1 MRKKPATIIEKL
13 QKGMAEAVEVGECL
27 EWQGK
32 MGNKKTIPVVQSR
45 EGMKYNAEYSV
56 PRLLWEREKGP
67 IPAGKLVYRKCCN
80 NACVELSHLAVG
92 TRAQWIEN
100 RRKRGLTKHTAAH
113 IVNLTQG
120 ARRRQTTINSLEKA
134 REVRALLS
142 EHSRDEVASLTGV
155 SRAMVDEIARG
166 RAWKD
171 HSNPFAG
178 LLAANDN
185 RRAA

>member
-1 MRKKPATIIEKL
+1 
-13 QKGMAEAVEVGECL
+13 
-27 EWQGK
+27 
-32 MGNKKTIPVVQSR
+32 
-45 EGMKYNAEYSV
+45 
-56 PRLLWEREKGP
+56 
-67 IPAGKLVYRKCCN
+67 
-80 NACVELSHLAVG
+80 
-92 TRAQWIEN
+92 
-100 RRKRGLTKHTAAH
+100 
-113 IVNLTQG
+113 VNLTQG

-142 EHSRDEVASLTGV
+142 EHSRDEVANLTGV